1 MANENLSK
9 TYSWSGGVSPRPI
22 TQPKAGSPSA
32 TASQSIMA
40 KMGRFGEALEG
51 KNLPDGNVPGVEI
64 AYEGSVDM
72 EISAE

>member
-9 TYSWSGGVSPRPI
+9 TYSGSGGIAQRPI
-22 TQPKAGSPSA
+22 TKPKAGSPSA

-40 KMGRFGEALEG
+40 KMGRFGQALEG
-51 KNLPDGNVPGVEI
+51 KNLPDGNVRGVEI

-72 EISAE
+72 EVAEE